1 MRLCSTDDGLVVEL
15 TIVAVGATD
24 AAIVPLFGNSISF
37 RSVVVDTCRCDDFN
51 AKIEQFTKK
60 FKKLFGKLRKVNK
73 EQVQRTSTCN
83 GVSSFCN
90 LIFIEVVV
98 VSH

>member
-1 MRLCSTDDGLVVEL
+1 MFRFNVLNEFRNFCVRLCSTDDGLVVDL

-60 FKKLFGKLRKVNK
+60 FKKCLGNYEK
-73 EQVQRTSTCN
+73 
-83 GVSSFCN
+83 
-90 LIFIEVVV
+90 
-98 VSH
+98 

>member
-15 TIVAVGATD
+15 TILAVGATD

-51 AKIEQFTKK
+51 AKIEQFTRINKK
-60 FKKLFGKLRKVNK
+60 CAGNYRK
-73 EQVQRTSTCN
+73 
-83 GVSSFCN
+83 
-90 LIFIEVVV
+90 
-98 VSH
+98 